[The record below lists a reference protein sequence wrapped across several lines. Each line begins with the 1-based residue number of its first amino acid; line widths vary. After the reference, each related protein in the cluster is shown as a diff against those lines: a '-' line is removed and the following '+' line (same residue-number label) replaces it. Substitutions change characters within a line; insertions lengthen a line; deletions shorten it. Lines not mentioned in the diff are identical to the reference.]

1 MYLRHLRSIVL
12 KGNKKMEI
20 VYLIVGLAIGFVI
33 TFLFLK
39 NKKTVPIEEVNR
51 INDEFNS
58 LKIEAGRLTE
68 RIKLFEIDKTSLQ
81 SDLKNERE
89 KSEQLNSE
97 NSALKSDYSN
107 LQQKL
112 TEQKA
117 EVEELQKKFTTEFEN
132 LANRIFD
139 DKTKRFSE
147 QSKTNL
153 QEILNPLKERIT
165 EFQSKVEETNKES
178 IKGHASLRE
187 QLSMLKDMNQQITQ
201 EAKNLTEALK
211 GQSKIQ
217 GNWGEFILESILEK
231 SGLVKGREYV
241 VQESLTAE
249 SGKRFQ
255 PDVIIKLP
263 ENKSIVIDSKVSL
276 VAYEKFISSDD
287 EHQKQLA
294 LREHI
299 NSIRS
304 HIKNLSSK
312 NYQNLYQL
320 ESLDFVLMFM
330 PVEPAFALAVQNDQT
345 IFNDAFEMNIVI
357 VSPSTLLATLRTIS
371 SIWRQ
376 ENQNRYALEIA
387 RQSGDMLDK
396 FTAFVDDLISVGK
409 GLVNAKDNY
418 DKAMNKLTEGRGNLI
433 SRSEKIK
440 QLGAKASKSL
450 PPAIINRADLDDDN
464 NLTDN

>member
-1 MYLRHLRSIVL
+1 
-12 KGNKKMEI
+12 MEI
-20 VYLIVGLAIGFVI
+20 IFLLIGLVIGVTAAWLISSFRYKGDVSRVEERSNI
-33 TFLFLK
+33 LEQDKSNLEK
-39 NKKTVPIEEVNR
+39 NLNAERQKVLEL
-51 INDEFNS
+51 NS
-58 LKIEAGRLTE
+58 
-68 RIKLFEIDKTSLQ
+68 KLSSLQ
-81 SDLKNERE
+81 SD
-89 KSEQLNSE
+89 
-97 NSALKSDYSN
+97 YTN
-107 LQQKL
+107 LRQKL
-112 TEQKA
+112 TDQKA
-117 EVEELQKKFTTEFEN
+117 EIEKLQEKFTKEFEN
-132 LANRIFD
+132 LANKIFKE
-139 DKTKRFSE
+139 KTDEFSK

-187 QLSMLKDMNQQITQ
+187 QLQMLKDMNQQITQ
-201 EAKNLTEALK
+201 EAKNLTEALR
-211 GQSKIQ
+211 GQSKTQ

-241 VQESLTAE
+241 VQESITSE
-249 SGKRFQ
+249 SGRRFQ

-276 VAYEKFISSDD
+276 VGYEKFISQDD
-287 EHQKQLA
+287 EHQKQLG

-330 PVEPAFALAVQNDQT
+330 PIEPAFALAVQNDQS
-345 IFNDAFEMNIVI
+345 IFNDAFELNIVI

-376 ENQNRYALEIA
+376 EKQNRNAMEIA
-387 RQSGDMLDK
+387 KQSGDMLDK
-396 FTAFVDDLISVGK
+396 FTSFVEDLISVGK
-409 GLVNAKDNY
+409 GLISVKDNY
-418 DKAMNKLTEGRGNLI
+418 DKAMNKLSDGRGNLI
-433 SRSEKIK
+433 NRAEKIK
-440 QLGAKASKSL
+440 ELGAKTSKSL
-450 PPAIINRADLDDDN
+450 PPAILNRSKEDSEE
-464 NLTDN
+464 

>member
-1 MYLRHLRSIVL
+1 MEIIFLLIGLVIGAIAAWFGAAFKYKGEAIRMEE
-12 KGNKKMEI
+12 GNK
-20 VYLIVGLAIGFVI
+20 
-33 TFLFLK
+33 
-39 NKKTVPIEEVNR
+39 
-51 INDEFNS
+51 
-58 LKIEAGRLTE
+58 
-68 RIKLFEIDKTSLQ
+68 
-81 SDLKNERE
+81 
-89 KSEQLNSE
+89 
-97 NSALKSDYSN
+97 N

-117 EVEELQKKFTTEFEN
+117 EIEELQQKFSKEFEN
-132 LANRIFD
+132 LANKIFKE
-139 DKTKRFSE
+139 KTEEFSK
-147 QSKTNL
+147 QSKNNL
-153 QEILNPLKERIT
+153 SEILNPLKEKIV
-165 EFQSKVEETNKES
+165 EFQNKVEESNEKSVSRFGE
-178 IKGHASLRE
+178 LRQ

-211 GQSKIQ
+211 GQSKTQ

-287 EHQKQLA
+287 ENQKALA

-376 ENQNRYALEIA
+376 EKQNRNAMEIA
-387 RQSGDMLDK
+387 KQSGDMLDK
-396 FTAFVDDLISVGK
+396 FTAFVEDLLSVGK
-409 GLVNAKDNY
+409 GLISVKDNY
-418 DKAMNKLTEGRGNLI
+418 DKAMNKLTDGRGNLI
-433 SRSEKIK
+433 NRAEKIK

-450 PPAIINRADLDDDN
+450 PPNILNRAEQDDDT
-464 NLTDN
+464 NLLDN